1 MCDKGL
7 NGEKSLLHKPAHCFL
22 AAMMLEEMGDP
33 ESQWQPYFDLLPKDV
48 SEYPILFDDA
58 QLKMLEG
65 SFFLKQIEEDRKEIQ
80 HDYDIVCSEVSQFK
94 KLCSFDKFLNL
105 FLLILSRVFTIMIG
119 DKKTKGMVPL
129 VDMPNHAYNNNLKW
143 YYKEEEQGYII
154 EAQDDIQRN
163 QEVAINYGLQ
173 SNDLFFLRYGFI
185 NANNEMHN
193 EVPMFAYLDT
203 ED

>member
-1 MCDKGL
+1 
-7 NGEKSLLHKPAHCFL
+7 
-22 AAMMLEEMGDP
+22 
-33 ESQWQPYFDLLPKDV
+33 
-48 SEYPILFDDA
+48 
-58 QLKMLEG
+58 
-65 SFFLKQIEEDRKEIQ
+65 
-80 HDYDIVCSEVSQFK
+80 
-94 KLCSFDKFLNL
+94 
-105 FLLILSRVFTIMIG
+105 LILSRVFTIMIG